1 MNEINWDSQRWFGR
15 TSAEMREHCL
25 RWYVEP
31 TARLL
36 FATVPEAN
44 SLVLSVGQFWCD
56 EAHDATHLA
65 LYASDERDP
74 SWPELAENSLFP
86 ERWERNKLSECMAT
100 VAGSSFSDSN
110 YGNIVAFASQCVLSS
125 QDESEGESYAPWA
138 IVRRQG
144 PTGCTSEV
152 VGELLQPSF
161 EDNFNVGF
169 SRIEG
174 SDDYYDSAGERVE
187 EMPLAQIKALVER
200 GQAATLLSTVEQ
212 ELRDTVSAMS
222 LEEGARSLE
231 SFAARLSAAIENA
244 DRADNAVLNGGFE

>member
-15 TSAEMREHCL
+15 TSKEMREHCL

-36 FATVPEAN
+36 FASVPEAQ
-44 SLVLSVGQFWCD
+44 SLVLAVGQFWSD
-56 EAHDATHLA
+56 EAHDAVHLA
-65 LYASDERDP
+65 LYASDEPDP

-86 ERWERNKLSECMAT
+86 ERWERNKLSECTST
-100 VAGSSFSDSN
+100 VSGSSFGDSN
-110 YGNIVAFASQCVLSS
+110 YGNIVAFASQCFMSS
-125 QDESEGESYAPWA
+125 QDEPEGDAYQPWA
-138 IVRRQG
+138 VARRKG
-144 PTGCTSEV
+144 ANDCTSKV

-187 EMPLAQIKALVER
+187 EIPLGRIKALVER
-200 GQAATLLSTVEQ
+200 GEAAEVLRVIED
-212 ELRDTVSAMS
+212 ELRETVRAISTDDGPRA
-222 LEEGARSLE
+222 LENL
-231 SFAARLSAAIENA
+231 AARLAAA
-244 DRADNAVLNGGFE
+244 LQDATRADNAVTEEESP